1 MIAPGM
7 LTYAPQSS
15 KPPTSLSSTTIP
27 VPSKPPAKDADDP
40 LESTHLKNDVALQ
53 RLLRDSHLLST
64 NAKSLANPN
73 LTLTGSL
80 RHKSTDL
87 HLQTLGAKNSI
98 HAQKS
103 MPMTHRKGISA
114 KAQEREM
121 KRRAE
126 AKEAGIV
133 LEKEVGKKKKGG
145 ADGERDRG
153 LGAPSVGKFR
163 GGMLTLSKND
173 VRDITG
179 GGGGRERGKGKAKRG
194 RR

>member
-1 MIAPGM
+1 
-7 LTYAPQSS
+7 
-15 KPPTSLSSTTIP
+15 
-27 VPSKPPAKDADDP
+27 
-40 LESTHLKNDVALQ
+40 LKNDAALQ
-53 RLLRDSHLLST
+53 RLLRDSHLLSA
-64 NAKSLANPN
+64 NAKSLTNPN

-87 HLQTLGAKNSI
+87 HLQSLGAKTSI

-103 MPMTHRKGISA
+103 MPMSHRKGISA
-114 KAQEREM
+114 KSQEREM
-121 KRRAE
+121 KRRTE

-133 LEKEVGKKKKGG
+133 LEKEVRKKKGG
-145 ADGERDRG
+145 GDGERDRG

-163 GGMLTLSKND
+163 GGMLTLSKKD

-179 GGGGRERGKGKAKRG
+179 GGGGRERGKGKAKKG